1 MAARRNT
8 IDEKKQSSAAQTP
21 IESGA
26 MTGSPDVAMRQQ
38 RQSRVARAVA
48 AVGQVDQRVELTVEL
63 SEKLAKSGKLTAE
76 ERQALAQK
84 ILKAQIGELRVKLP
98 ENEKVLAELLADLDA
113 DLSTFDGAIGSFQTF
128 IKGEQ
133 GIIDAANKL
142 VTLAEGHVA
151 LAKAKLAELE
161 SAWFFKTSRTVT
173 AQTELAA
180 AETAVTTAK
189 LGVAHAESQAKIQ
202 QEKRL
207 RNAKFA
213 ELFDRF
219 AARIEATCGVL
230 EKSRDGAWKNY
241 GEVSTELAAALKE
254 RTASAEEMERL
265 DAEIAEA
272 TQKLEQD
279 KQQCETL
286 TAGSSERTEMEDQIS
301 KQVSAL
307 QELQGARNEE
317 LAIFQA
323 KERAVPE
330 LETHRDTVLA
340 QYHVHRMN
348 LASLIANSASWRA
361 AFDSRIEQMKGM
373 ASIDA
378 SGKIDSVG
386 AAIAQRGAEEAA
398 ATMIAS
404 VRQAVEMAEKHP
416 ERLAALLETQN
427 TQHQGMEELMARMQV
442 AMDRSKNRDGNPD
455 EHAPDGSRGAGS

>member
-1 MAARRNT
+1 MATRKSPT
-8 IDEKKQSSAAQTP
+8 DERKATVTP
-21 IESGA
+21 VGSEATTGA
-26 MTGSPDVAMRQQ
+26 TEVEMRQQ
-38 RQSRVARAVA
+38 RQSRVARAV
-48 AVGQVDQRVELTVEL
+48 VGVAKVNQRVELAVEL
-63 SEKLAKSGKLTAE
+63 SEKLAKSGRLTAE
-76 ERQALAQK
+76 DRQALAQK
-84 ILKAQIGELRVKLP
+84 ILTAQIGELRAQLP
-98 ENEKVLAELLADLDA
+98 ANEKVLAELLADLDA
-113 DLSTFDGAIGSFQTF
+113 DLSTFEGAIGNFQTF
-128 IKGEQ
+128 TSDEQ
-133 GIIDAANKL
+133 NLIDAAKKL
-142 VTLAEGHVA
+142 VTSAEGHVA
-151 LAKAKLAELE
+151 LWKAKLASLE
-161 SAWFFKTSRTVT
+161 SAWFFKASRTAT
-173 AQTELAA
+173 ALTELTS
-180 AETAVTTAK
+180 AETAVTSTK
-189 LGVAHAESQAKIQ
+189 LGVAQAESQAKIQ

-207 RNAKFA
+207 RSAKFG

-219 AARIEATCGVL
+219 TKRIDATCKVL
-230 EKSRDGAWKNY
+230 ETSRDGAWANY
-241 GEVSTELAAALKE
+241 GEVTTELGAALKE
-254 RTASAEEMERL
+254 RTASAEEMEKL
-265 DAEIAEA
+265 DVDIEKAI
-272 TQKLEQD
+272 QKLEQD

-286 TAGSSERTEMEDQIS
+286 TAGSSERTEMEDRIS

-404 VRQAVEMAEKHP
+404 VRQVVEMAEQHP
-416 ERLAALLETQN
+416 ERLADLLETQN
-427 TQHQGMEELMARMQV
+427 TQHEGMKVLMARMQV
-442 AMDRSKNRDGNPD
+442 AMDRSKSRDGRAD
-455 EHAPDGSRGAGS
+455 EHMPADSPGTGS